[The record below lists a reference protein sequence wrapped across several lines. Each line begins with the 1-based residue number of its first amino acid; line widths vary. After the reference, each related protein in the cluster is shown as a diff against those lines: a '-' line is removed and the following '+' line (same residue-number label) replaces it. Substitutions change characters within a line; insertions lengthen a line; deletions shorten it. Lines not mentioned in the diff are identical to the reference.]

1 MLSKNLNATPP
12 QKKKESQIEDIRN
25 YERKPKLE
33 I

>member
-12 QKKKESQIEDIRN
+12 QKKESQIEDIRN